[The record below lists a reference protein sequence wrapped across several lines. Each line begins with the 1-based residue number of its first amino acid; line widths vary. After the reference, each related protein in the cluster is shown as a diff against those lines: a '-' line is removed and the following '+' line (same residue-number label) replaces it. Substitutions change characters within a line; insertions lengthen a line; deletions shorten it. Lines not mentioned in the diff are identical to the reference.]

1 MHCVWL
7 VTTPRACIT
16 TGGKQLGDQPHPDSA
31 PAQPQAPSEPGNFVV
46 PPHVNPHA
54 SLQLLAACAQ

>member
-1 MHCVWL
+1 MAPGPPPQGSQLTSELQQQQRVGE
-7 VTTPRACIT
+7 
-16 TGGKQLGDQPHPDSA
+16 GGGA
-31 PAQPQAPSEPGNFVV
+31 AGGPAYSI